1 MFLQIKRSM
10 IRSIQKRAEQKIS
23 GFQSPADDYLE
34 GRLNIS
40 EVLVVDPESTFYF
53 QMDSQSMKNQGLLSG
68 DILVIDRSLTAV
80 KDAIVVAYV
89 DSCFFCRR
97 YDISNNKP
105 VLIGDEDEIET
116 TDGQIL
122 QIWGVVTSICRNT
135 LPISLRKGKYRRVCT
150 L

>member
-1 MFLQIKRSM
+1 M
-10 IRSIQKRAEQKIS
+10 IRAIEDRAEQKIS
-23 GFQSPADDYLE
+23 GFRSPADDYLE

-40 EVLVVDPESTFYF
+40 EVLVIDPESTFYF

-68 DILVIDRSLTAV
+68 DILVIDRSLIPV
-80 KDAIVVAYV
+80 EEAIVVAFV
-89 DSCFFCRR
+89 NSCFYCRR
-97 YDISNNKP
+97 YYTRNNRP
-105 VLIGDEDEIET
+105 VLIGDDDEIDT

-122 QIWGVVTSICRNT
+122 QVWGVVTSICRNT

>member
-1 MFLQIKRSM
+1 M
-10 IRSIQKRAEQKIS
+10 IRAFQERAQQKIS

-34 GRLNIS
+34 GRLSIS

-53 QMDSQSMKNQGLLSG
+53 QMDSQAMKNQGLLSG

-80 KDAIVVAYV
+80 KDAIVVAFINSSFY
-89 DSCFFCRR
+89 CRR
-97 YDISNNKP
+97 YEMKNNKP
-105 VLIGDEDEIET
+105 LLVGDEDEIET

>member
-1 MFLQIKRSM
+1 M
-10 IRSIQKRAEQKIS
+10 IRAFQERAQQKIS

-34 GRLNIS
+34 GRLSIS

-80 KDAIVVAYV
+80 KDAIVVAFIN
-89 DSCFFCRR
+89 SCFYCRR
-97 YDISNNKP
+97 YEMKNNKP
-105 VLIGDEDEIET
+105 LLVGDEDEIET
-116 TDGQIL
+116 SDGQIL